1 MPNRTLKP
9 LSLAEVEQAAKMLGL
24 PLADVNSESLRSA
37 FRDRVRE
44 IHPDTRADMSDNAA
58 AAIQSAFQARAKLV
72 SWLAQQPRKDCR
84 VCGGKGYV
92 RTGPFNTQVCTS
104 C

>member
-1 MPNRTLKP
+1 MINRTLKP
-9 LSLAEVEQAAKMLGL
+9 LSLAEVEQAAEKLGL
-24 PLADVNSESLRSA
+24 KLADVSSESLRGA

-44 IHPDTRADMSDNAA
+44 IHPDAGAPMGNNAA
-58 AAIQSAFQARAKLV
+58 EEIQKVYQARAKLIV
-72 SWLAQQPRKDCR
+72 WLAQQPQKDCK

-92 RTGPFNTQVCTS
+92 RTGPFNTQICTS